1 MAYPYKNIFNRT
13 YQDVMVDDAHNK
25 AMGDYDAI
33 NVNSEE
39 LIDYTPGFQEQYDVD
54 MAKVAQ
60 NNQRIKELEAIIA
73 QKKQDEVNFSKYR
86 NNPLYKAAKFDY
98 VVNGDRRGLDQFLA
112 DERAREE
119 MIRQSQEA
127 ELNRQNAIKLADMQ
141 KERAAAANTNSVDDR
156 LAQAKLAMDQAY
168 RMYKNDEGNQNLKD
182 VFEKAQLT
190 YNQLAAKAGQET
202 VDYLKQPETPAGEAK
217 PSKSKADIAKDITSE
232 ITQAIT
238 NGDINKMNEINEQ
251 LKGEEY
257 SDTIFNS
264 ARDSV
269 TKGIKAYNDKADAEA
284 KAAAGK
290 KKLQNERTS
299 ILNGT
304 YNYTD
309 SDNQINRLKQIAK
322 SLKLNVD
329 YVYNRRTK
337 KIEEI
342 NK

>member
-13 YQDVMVDDAHNK
+13 YQDVMADDARNK

-39 LIDYTPGFQEQYDVD
+39 LIDFTPGFQEQYNVD
-54 MAKVAQ
+54 MAKVAA
-60 NNQRIKELEAIIA
+60 NNERIKELEAIIA
-73 QKKQDEVNFSKYR
+73 QKKQDEISFAKYR

-119 MIRQSQEA
+119 MIRQSMEA
-127 ELNRQNAIKLADMQ
+127 EANRQNAIKLAEMQ

-168 RMYKNDEGNQNLKD
+168 RMYMNDQGNQNLRD

-202 VDYLKQPETPAGEAK
+202 VDYLKKPETPAGEGK
-217 PSKSKADIAKDITSE
+217 PGKSKADMAKDITSE
-232 ITQAIT
+232 INQAIT
-238 NGDINKMNEINEQ
+238 IGNIDKMNELAEQ
-251 LKGEEY
+251 LNGEDY
-257 SDTIFNS
+257 KDTIFNP
-264 ARDSV
+264 ARDAV
-269 TKGIKAYNDKADAEA
+269 TKGIKEYNDKAEAKA

-290 KKLQNERTS
+290 KNLQNERQT
-299 ILNGT
+299 ILNGE
-304 YNYTD
+304 YAYSD
-309 SDNQINRLKQIAK
+309 ADNQINRLNQIAK
-322 SLKLNVD
+322 KLGLKVE
-329 YVYNRRTK
+329 YVYDRRTK
-337 KIEEI
+337 KIKEL

>member
-1 MAYPYKNIFNRT
+1 MAYPYKNILNRS
-13 YQDVMVDDAHNK
+13 YQDVMTDDAHSK

-39 LIDYTPGFQEQYDVD
+39 LIDFTPGFQEQYDVD
-54 MAKVAQ
+54 MAKVAA
-60 NNQRIKELEAIIA
+60 NNARIQELEAIIA
-73 QKKQDEVNFSKYR
+73 QKKQDEVNFAKYR

-98 VVNGDRRGLDQFLA
+98 VVNGDRKGLDQFLA

-119 MIRQSQEA
+119 MIRQSKEA

-168 RMYKNDEGNQNLKD
+168 RMYMNDQGNQNLRD

-202 VDYLKQPETPAGEAK
+202 VDYLKQPETPAGK
-217 PSKSKADIAKDITSE
+217 PSKSKADMAKDIMSE
-232 ITQAIT
+232 INQAIT
-238 NGDINKMNEINEQ
+238 NGDITKMNQLAEQ
-251 LKGEEY
+251 LNGKDY
-257 SDTIFNS
+257 SDTIFNT

-269 TKGIKAYNDKADAEA
+269 TKGIKEYNDKAGA
-284 KAAAGK
+284 KAKAKAELSK
-290 KKLQNERTS
+290 

-304 YNYTD
+304 YVY
-309 SDNQINRLKQIAK
+309 SEKDNVLARAAQLAKQLGIQATYGY
-322 SLKLNVD
+322 D
-329 YVYNRRTK
+329 RRTGK
-337 KIEEI
+337 VKEYL
-342 NK
+342 K